1 MLIFPAIDL
10 YGGEAVRL
18 LRGDYDK
25 KTVYSTDPLAVAR
38 DFAAAG
44 AEWVHLVDL
53 EGARD
58 GTAPAYELICRIKA
72 ETGLR
77 CEVGGGIRDISAVRR
92 YLDAGIDRVILGT
105 AAVTDP
111 DFLREAARLYGE
123 QIAVGVDLRDGYVA
137 IKGWTETTERSALDF
152 CREAERIGVMRGTNR
167 ELYRMLSEQ
176 TGMNIIASGGVSGMD
191 DIHALRALGLY
202 GAIVGRAY
210 YTGDISL
217 EEAIGAAR

>member
-25 KTVYSTDPLAVAR
+25 KTVYSTNPLAVAR

-77 CEVGGGIRDISAVRR
+77 CEADIS
-92 YLDAGIDRVILGT
+92 
-105 AAVTDP
+105 
-111 DFLREAARLYGE
+111 
-123 QIAVGVDLRDGYVA
+123 
-137 IKGWTETTERSALDF
+137 
-152 CREAERIGVMRGTNR
+152 MR
-167 ELYRMLSEQ
+167 
-176 TGMNIIASGGVSGMD
+176 A
-191 DIHALRALGLY
+191 
-202 GAIVGRAY
+202 
-210 YTGDISL
+210 
-217 EEAIGAAR
+217 

>member
-25 KTVYSTDPLAVAR
+25 KTVYSTNPLAVAR

-58 GTAPAYELICRIKA
+58 GTAPAYELICRI
-72 ETGLR
+72 
-77 CEVGGGIRDISAVRR
+77 IRDISAVRR

-152 CREAERIGVMRGTNR
+152 CREAERIGVGTLICTDISRDGAMRGTNR